1 MLEELV
7 KRNRSYR
14 RFNQDER
21 IELKLLRRLVD
32 LARHS
37 ASSANRQPLKYVL
50 TVDPDTNQRVFETL
64 KWAGYLKEWDGPG
77 EGERPAAYIVILGDT
92 TIHKTFSVD
101 HGIAAQSILL
111 GATEAGFGGCMVA
124 SIDQLKLKEV
134 LAVPEHMVVLL
145 VVALGKPVEEVVVEP
160 VDSEG
165 RIEYYRG
172 PDGVHY
178 VPKRTLDELVVGEF
192 GS

>member
-14 RFNQDER
+14 RFDQNER
-21 IELKLLRRLVD
+21 IELKLLRHLVD

-50 TVDPDTNQRVFETL
+50 TVDPDANQRVFETL
-64 KWAGYLKEWDGPG
+64 KWAGYLKEWDGPA

-92 TIHKTFSVD
+92 RIHKTFSVD

-124 SIDQLKLKEV
+124 SIDQLKLKQI
-134 LAVPEHMVVLL
+134 LALPENLVVLL
-145 VVALGKPVEEVVVEP
+145 VVALGQPAEEVVVEP
-160 VDSEG
+160 VDADG
-165 RIEYYRG
+165 KIEYYRG
-172 PDGVHY
+172 SDGVHH
-178 VPKRTLDELVVGEF
+178 VPKRTLDELIVGEF

>member
-50 TVDPDTNQRVFETL
+50 TVDPDTNQNVFETL
-64 KWAGYLKEWDGPG
+64 RWAGYLKEWDGPA
-77 EGERPAAYIVILGDT
+77 EGQRPAAYIVILGDT

-124 SIDQLKLKEV
+124 SIDQLKLKQI
-134 LAVPEHMVVLL
+134 LAIPEHLVVLL
-145 VVALGKPVEEVVVEP
+145 VVALGKPAEEVVVEP
-160 VDSEG
+160 VGSDG
-165 RIEYYRG
+165 KIEYYRD
-172 PDGVHY
+172 PDGVHH
-178 VPKRTLDELVVGEF
+178 VPKRTLDELIVGEF
-192 GS
+192 GA

>member
-50 TVDPDTNQRVFETL
+50 TVDPDTNQKVFETL

-124 SIDQLKLKEV
+124 SIDQLKLKRV
-134 LAVPEHMVVLL
+134 LALPEHLVVLL
-145 VVALGKPVEEVVVEP
+145 VVALGKPAEEVVVES

-165 RIEYYRG
+165 KIEYYRG
-172 PDGVHY
+172 PDGVHH
-178 VPKRTLDELVVGEF
+178 VPKRTLGELVVGEF

>member
-50 TVDPDTNQRVFETL
+50 SVDPDTNENVFETL
-64 KWAGYLKEWDGPG
+64 RWAGYLKEWDGPT
-77 EGERPAAYIVILGDT
+77 EGQRPAAYIVILGDT

-124 SIDQLKLKEV
+124 SIDQLKLKQILV
-134 LAVPEHMVVLL
+134 IPEHLVVLL
-145 VVALGKPVEEVVVEP
+145 VVALGKPAEEVVVES
-160 VDSEG
+160 VGSDG
-165 RIEYYRG
+165 KIEYYRD
-172 PDGVHY
+172 PDGVHH
-178 VPKRTLDELVVGEF
+178 VPKRTHDELIVGAF
-192 GS
+192 GA

>member
-50 TVDPDTNQRVFETL
+50 TVDPDTNENVFETL
-64 KWAGYLKEWDGPG
+64 RWAGYLKEWDGPA
-77 EGERPAAYIVILGDT
+77 EGQRRAAFIVILGDT

-124 SIDQLKLKEV
+124 SIDQLKLKQI
-134 LAVPEHMVVLL
+134 LAIPEYLVVLL
-145 VVALGKPVEEVVVEP
+145 VVALGKPAEEVVVES
-160 VDSEG
+160 VGSDG
-165 RIEYYRG
+165 KIEYYRD
-172 PDGVHY
+172 PDGVHH

>member
-14 RFNQDER
+14 RFDQNER
-21 IELKLLRRLVD
+21 IELKLLRHLVD

-50 TVDPDTNQRVFETL
+50 TVDPDANQRVFETL
-64 KWAGYLKEWDGPG
+64 KWAGYLKEWDGPA

-92 TIHKTFSVD
+92 RIHKTFSVD

-124 SIDQLKLKEV
+124 SIDQLKLKQI
-134 LAVPEHMVVLL
+134 LALPENLVVLL
-145 VVALGKPVEEVVVEP
+145 VVALGKPAEEVVVEP
-160 VDSEG
+160 VDADG
-165 RIEYYRG
+165 KIEYYRG
-172 PDGVHY
+172 SDGVHH
-178 VPKRTLDELVVGEF
+178 VPKRTLDELIVGEF

>member
-21 IELKLLRRLVD
+21 IELKLLRGLVD

-50 TVDPDTNQRVFETL
+50 TVDPDTNENVFETL
-64 KWAGYLKEWDGPG
+64 RWAGYLKEWDGPV
-77 EGERPAAYIVILGDT
+77 EGQRPAAYIVILGDT

-124 SIDQLKLKEV
+124 SIDQLKLKQI
-134 LAVPEHMVVLL
+134 LAIPEYLVVLL
-145 VVALGKPVEEVVVEP
+145 VVALGKPAEEVVVEP
-160 VDSEG
+160 VGSDG
-165 RIEYYRG
+165 KIEYYRD
-172 PDGVHY
+172 PDGVHH

>member
-32 LARHS
+32 LARHC

-50 TVDPDTNQRVFETL
+50 TVDPDTNQNVFETL
-64 KWAGYLKEWDGPG
+64 RWAGYLKEWDGPA
-77 EGERPAAYIVILGDT
+77 EGQRPAAYIVILGDT

-124 SIDQLKLKEV
+124 SIDQLKLKQI
-134 LAVPEHMVVLL
+134 LAIPEYLVVLL
-145 VVALGKPVEEVVVEP
+145 VVALGKPAEEVVVES
-160 VDSEG
+160 VGSDG
-165 RIEYYRG
+165 KIEYYRD
-172 PDGVHY
+172 PDGVHH

-192 GS
+192 GA

>member
-14 RFNQDER
+14 RFHQDER

-50 TVDPDTNQRVFETL
+50 TVDPDTNQKVFETL

-124 SIDQLKLKEV
+124 SIDQLKLKRV
-134 LAVPEHMVVLL
+134 LALPEHLVVLL
-145 VVALGKPVEEVVVEP
+145 VVALGKPAEEVVVES

-165 RIEYYRG
+165 KIEYYRG
-172 PDGVHY
+172 PDGVHH
-178 VPKRTLDELVVGEF
+178 VPKRPLGELVVGEF

>member
-50 TVDPDTNQRVFETL
+50 TVDPDTNRNVFETL
-64 KWAGYLKEWDGPG
+64 RWAGYLKEWDGPA
-77 EGERPAAYIVILGDT
+77 EGQRPAAYIVILGDT

-124 SIDQLKLKEV
+124 SIDQLKLKQI
-134 LAVPEHMVVLL
+134 LTIPEHLVVLL
-145 VVALGKPVEEVVVEP
+145 VVALGKPAEEVVVES
-160 VDSEG
+160 VGSDG
-165 RIEYYRG
+165 KIEYYRD
-172 PDGVHY
+172 PDGVHH
-178 VPKRTLDELVVGEF
+178 VPKRTHDELIVGAF
-192 GS
+192 GA

>member
-14 RFNQDER
+14 RFNQDDR
-21 IELKLLRRLVD
+21 IELKLLRGLVD

-50 TVDPDTNQRVFETL
+50 TVDPDTNQMVFETL
-64 KWAGYLKEWDGPG
+64 SWAGYLKEWDGAA

-92 TIHKTFSVD
+92 RVHRTFSVD
-101 HGIAAQSILL
+101 HGIAAQTILL

-124 SIDQLKLKEV
+124 SIDQLKLRQI
-134 LAVPEHMVVLL
+134 LAIPEHLVVLL
-145 VVALGKPVEEVVVEP
+145 VVALGKPVEEVVVDA
-160 VDSEG
+160 VGSDG
-165 RIEYYRG
+165 KIEYYRD
-172 PDGVHY
+172 PDGVHH
-178 VPKRTLDELVVGEF
+178 VPKRTLDELIVGEF
-192 GS
+192 GA

>member
-50 TVDPDTNQRVFETL
+50 TVDPDTNQNVFETL
-64 KWAGYLKEWDGPG
+64 RWAGYLKEWDGPA
-77 EGERPAAYIVILGDT
+77 EGQRPAAYIVILGDT

-124 SIDQLKLKEV
+124 SIDQLKLKQI
-134 LAVPEHMVVLL
+134 LAIPEYLVVLL
-145 VVALGKPVEEVVVEP
+145 VVALGKPAEEVVVES
-160 VDSEG
+160 VGSDG
-165 RIEYYRG
+165 KIEYYRD
-172 PDGVHY
+172 PDGVHH

>member
-21 IELKLLRRLVD
+21 IELKLLRGLVD

-50 TVDPDTNQRVFETL
+50 TVDPDTNENVFETL
-64 KWAGYLKEWDGPG
+64 RWAGYLKEWDGPA
-77 EGERPAAYIVILGDT
+77 EGQRPAAYIVILGDT

-124 SIDQLKLKEV
+124 SIDQLKLKQI
-134 LAVPEHMVVLL
+134 LAIPEHLVVLL
-145 VVALGKPVEEVVVEP
+145 VVALGKPAEEVVVEP
-160 VDSEG
+160 VGSDG
-165 RIEYYRG
+165 KIEYYRD
-172 PDGVHY
+172 PDGVHH